1 MKIYESVVSDTL
13 LDHFSQQQGRTLMNH
28 AANACGIEEV
38 LATAALFWP
47 VIVEDEDCVF
57 VAEFYT
63 QSLEQ
68 LKKQFQNDKR
78 EIERWVNAWSLADF
92 FLLADTPSVQDD
104 ALIAAFGET
113 LRFFWSFRLKT
124 LFPNRDFVV
133 EVSEGIEGERG
144 LAITFYQRE
153 NG

>member
-38 LATAALFWP
+38 LATAAFSGHY
-47 VIVEDEDCVF
+47 VCKH
-57 VAEFYT
+57 
-63 QSLEQ
+63 S
-68 LKKQFQNDKR
+68 FQ
-78 EIERWVNAWSLADF
+78 
-92 FLLADTPSVQDD
+92 
-104 ALIAAFGET
+104 
-113 LRFFWSFRLKT
+113 T
-124 LFPNRDFVV
+124 LFPNRTFVV

-153 NG
+153 NR